1 MGGASKR
8 CHLKRGLPD
17 ALAGS
22 ADGALALYMSFTKS
36 PPLPASYHCTQVGVE
51 PVNGVIPGV
60 GYHIRWL
67 GYAWSTRP
75 ICELYSISPT
85 PWPLAFYHCTQVW
98 VEPVNGVI
106 PGVGYHI
113 RWLGLWMEQAEGIS
127 LENLVR
133 LGKPMMH
140 PNDFLDIM
148 HDRLNKTQ
156 VGHGMG
162 GRGGRRVRGGCEVV
176 GEGEGVCP

>member
-1 MGGASKR
+1 M
-8 CHLKRGLPD
+8 
-17 ALAGS
+17 
-22 ADGALALYMSFTKS
+22 
-36 PPLPASYHCTQVGVE
+36 QVWVE

-67 GYAWSTRP
+67 GLWMELSPYTCTSICLPLIPRP
-75 ICELYSISPT
+75 P
-85 PWPLAFYHCTQVW
+85 AFPHCTQVW

-140 PNDFLDIM
+140 PNEFLDIM

-156 VGHGMG
+156 V
-162 GRGGRRVRGGCEVV
+162 R
-176 GEGEGVCP
+176 